1 MIEEIPSQ
9 ISSQASS
16 QVSSQ
21 ASSPLAVDPLFSH
34 EFLKSSRLYSQYSK
48 RNAEIDRHKWFE
60 SERAGKDV
68 GIDYA
73 FFDWLLKH
81 SQKWRSDPQS

>member
-1 MIEEIPSQ
+1 MIKEIPSQ
-9 ISSQASS
+9 ISSQESNSS
-16 QVSSQ
+16 
-21 ASSPLAVDPLFSH
+21 LTEPLFSH
-34 EFLKSSRLYSQYSK
+34 EFLKSSSLYSQYSK
-48 RNAEIDRHKWFE
+48 RNAEVDRHKWYE

-81 SQKWRSDPQS
+81 SKKWRSDSRS